1 MAILS
6 LVPSIGGVRL
16 ACQRSTFLVPL
27 RSKKLP
33 RSLRVRVRGI
43 RACAVSPAAPCQR
56 GFELGFGGSVAFQT
70 TSLQTTSVR
79 DGLLVFQQARSP
91 ELIRAAAYLRAV
103 SFYPFPEGR
112 SEEAIQV
119 FTAAVLFRCSD
130 ERNAVSI

>member
-1 MAILS
+1 MAVLS

-16 ACQRSTFLVPL
+16 VRQRSTFLVPKRL
-27 RSKKLP
+27 SG
-33 RSLRVRVRGI
+33 SVRVRVRGI

-56 GFELGFGGSVAFQT
+56 GFELGFGAFQK
-70 TSLQTTSVR
+70 TSLQTSVR
-79 DGLLVFQQARSP
+79 DALLVFQQARSP

-119 FTAAVLFRCSD
+119 AGLLNGLTSKFDDRIAF
-130 ERNAVSI
+130 

>member
-27 RSKKLP
+27 RSKRL
-33 RSLRVRVRGI
+33 SGSVRVRVRGI

-56 GFELGFGGSVAFQT
+56 GFELGFGGFQT

-119 FTAAVLFRCSD
+119 AGLFNGLDNKFDDRV
-130 ERNAVSI
+130 AF